1 MRYKCSCGSPCF
13 VASTKHLETKNR
25 AQPALTQ
32 HHASARTDKKNTARS
47 GCYQLPKSACATNL
61 PEAAKPE
68 PLKHPHWRHVLDGQ
82 IGLQVD
88 LKAAQSSDIPA
99 SREHKPHVQ
108 PQEVAMDISI
118 GPQSSYAVLSRRSS
132 PSTGRSV
139 HGGRAHRIRLFVH
152 EIGPAAPRTCKIS
165 ELHEGAKASKAQ
177 LQRLRR

>member
-1 MRYKCSCGSPCF
+1 M
-13 VASTKHLETKNR
+13 
-25 AQPALTQ
+25 
-32 HHASARTDKKNTARS
+32 
-47 GCYQLPKSACATNL
+47 
-61 PEAAKPE
+61 
-68 PLKHPHWRHVLDGQ
+68 HPHEQIKKTPPAVAAISCHRAHVQQTYQKPSKARATETPTLAPRTRRAD
-82 IGLQVD
+82 LVCRLD